1 MCAKVK
7 TEALEEGCQSATTS
21 ECDNAKKQRRF
32 GKSEMKNRVGDVG
45 ILPLEGRNNSRK
57 GCRRCQ
63 Q

>member
-7 TEALEEGCQSATTS
+7 TEALEEGCRLAKTS
-21 ECDNAKKQRRF
+21 EGDSAKRQRRF